1 MAKSD
6 EIAAATIPRGP
17 IQLIISFS
25 LVFRL
30 EPIDDAHT
38 DNGRAT
44 NITIASSTKPAKPT
58 LNKLASS
65 TRAARMIN
73 NTDTN
78 KMVSDSLNSK
88 IVSRGNFGQLASA
101 TPRTVT
107 VNKPDSCSKWLEIE
121 NRSSTKAKVK
131 TLRKTQ
137 ESYGGALKTPITT
150 RPLSPWPLPILQ
162 FWQTVRYYWLRRLK

>member
-1 MAKSD
+1 
-6 EIAAATIPRGP
+6 R
-17 IQLIISFS
+17 
-25 LVFRL
+25 
-30 EPIDDAHT
+30 HT
-38 DNGRAT
+38 TD
-44 NITIASSTKPAKPT
+44 
-58 LNKLASS
+58 L
-65 TRAARMIN
+65 RAARMIN

-131 TLRKTQ
+131 TLRKN
-137 ESYGGALKTPITT
+137 SGII
-150 RPLSPWPLPILQ
+150 W
-162 FWQTVRYYWLRRLK
+162 RRIKNANNHAPAKPMATANT